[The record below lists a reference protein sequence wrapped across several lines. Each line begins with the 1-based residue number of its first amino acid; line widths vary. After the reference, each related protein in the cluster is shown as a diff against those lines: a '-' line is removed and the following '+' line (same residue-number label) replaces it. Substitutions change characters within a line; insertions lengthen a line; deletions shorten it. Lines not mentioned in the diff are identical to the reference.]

1 MRTIAL
7 LMVALLVLLLTAVP
21 VMAAQP
27 AGKGPDQYGYNYQAR
42 LFNGLFGNADENRPC
57 GDGNP
62 DTFCGASTD
71 SYGYYDTDGYFHK
84 VVVNVAGTHLGM
96 KWSEAWH
103 MAVFGPDNIRYNGD
117 EIAWSV
123 AGPDAWLTNQVVG
136 TGTIYDTDGTTV
148 LYQGH
153 LTVLS
158 KIRWVGDTTGYTNPI
173 WGQFAVL
180 QKVISG
186 PGQGFQEIPCGFG
199 PPLP

>member
-1 MRTIAL
+1 MRTIAF
-7 LMVALLVLLLTAVP
+7 LMVALLVLLLTAAP
-21 VMAAQP
+21 VMAGQP
-27 AGKGPDQYGYNYQAR
+27 SGKGPDQYGYNYQAR
-42 LFNGLFGNADENRPC
+42 LFNGLFGNADENRTC
-57 GDGNP
+57 GDGDP

-71 SYGYYDTDGYFHK
+71 SYGYYDTEGFFHE
-84 VVVNVAGTHLGM
+84 VLVNVAGAHLNM

-103 MAVFGPDNIRYNGD
+103 MAVFGPDNIRGGGD
-117 EIAWSV
+117 TEPWN
-123 AGPDAWLTNQVVG
+123 PDAWLTNNVEG
-136 TGTIYDTDGTTV
+136 SGTIYDTDGTTV

-186 PGQGFQEIPCGFG
+186 PGLFIEIPCGFG
-199 PPLP
+199 EPLS